1 MDPELTKLVSILTA
15 VAVGLIVVLATVLLV
30 VRRRLENGWLATQQ
44 QRSLLYDRLKNQGLL
59 VNQFVETANHR
70 LVGEREALEVLGRR
84 QTMVAAGRTPS
95 EKAVA
100 TIELNGRLEQLIS
113 IADNN
118 PGLAG
123 LSEYEALRE
132 KIEQVA
138 DDIGRAAASYN
149 ETVDAYN
156 RQASGFFGR
165 LFGSLQVER
174 FDASKQKR
182 AGRRL

>member
-1 MDPELTKLVSILTA
+1 MVALAGSI
-15 VAVGLIVVLATVLLV
+15 GQ
-30 VRRRLENGWLATQQ
+30 RL
-44 QRSLLYDRLKNQGLL
+44 GLL
-59 VNQFVETANHR
+59 C
-70 LVGEREALEVLGRR
+70 
-84 QTMVAAGRTPS
+84 AGLKP

-100 TIELNGRLEQLIS
+100 VIELNGHLERLIS
-113 IADNN
+113 IADSD

-132 KIEQVA
+132 KIEQAVDDVA
-138 DDIGRAAASYN
+138 RAAANYN

-165 LFGSLQVER
+165 LFNSHQADR

-182 AGRRL
+182 AGRL

>member
-1 MDPELTKLVSILTA
+1 MDPEQTRIVSILIA
-15 VAVGLIVVLATVLLV
+15 VAIGVIIVLATVLLV

-44 QRSLLYDRLKNQGLL
+44 QRGLLYDRLKNQGLL
-59 VNQFVETANHR
+59 VNQFIETANHR
-70 LVGEREALEVLGRR
+70 LAGERESLEVLGRR
-84 QTMVAAGRTPS
+84 QTMVAAGRTPP

-100 TIELNGRLEQLIS
+100 TIELNSRLEQLIS
-113 IADNN
+113 IADSD

-132 KIEQVA
+132 KIEQAV
-138 DDIGRAAASYN
+138 DDIARAAANYN

-156 RQASGFFGR
+156 KQASRFFGR
-165 LFGSLQVER
+165 LFGSLQAER

-182 AGRRL
+182 GAGRL